1 MLLCR
6 APGSREH
13 LFVRANHTFP
23 LGMIRMDDFLE
34 VLAKVRQGSA
44 IQILNQAQYPGDAR
58 ALSYLPA
65 VMHVG
70 KY

>member
-1 MLLCR
+1 
-6 APGSREH
+6 
-13 LFVRANHTFP
+13 
-23 LGMIRMDDFLE
+23 MDDFLE